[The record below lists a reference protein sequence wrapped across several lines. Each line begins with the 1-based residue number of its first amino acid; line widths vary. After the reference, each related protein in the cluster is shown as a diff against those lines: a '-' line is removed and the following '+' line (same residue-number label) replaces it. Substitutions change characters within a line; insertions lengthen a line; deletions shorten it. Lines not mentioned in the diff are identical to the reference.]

1 VIEFLFPPNNPDFM
15 GIYRKSYKLDRRT
28 PIATILRLLCAKA
41 RPGGVDTSQ
50 VCSIYDLLFTI

>member
-1 VIEFLFPPNNPDFM
+1 M

-28 PIATILRLLCAKA
+28 PVATILRLLCAKA

-50 VCSIYDLLFTI
+50 VSNHKSLQNNSSIFIIIDYII